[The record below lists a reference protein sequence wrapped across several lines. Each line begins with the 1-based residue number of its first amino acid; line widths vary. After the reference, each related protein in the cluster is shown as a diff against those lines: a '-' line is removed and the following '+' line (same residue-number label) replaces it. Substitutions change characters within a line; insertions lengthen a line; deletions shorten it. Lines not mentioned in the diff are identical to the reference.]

1 MTDFRK
7 LYFKL
12 FAAIAD
18 AVEDLENGCL
28 TSAKEKLINVQQEAE
43 EEYLAGE
50 ED

>member
-18 AVEDLENGCL
+18 AVEDLENGK
-28 TSAKEKLINVQQEAE
+28 SAQARKKLIDAQQKAE
-43 EEYLAGE
+43 EEYLE
-50 ED
+50 NDDS